1 MVKYTDSTPAA
12 ACNTDTF
19 VGSYPDMT
27 NSDLTPDPFRGV
39 CGDPNGMTLDHVVR
53 VLDAIEE
60 NGGSFDLSDL
70 FMLLEDA
77 PNPIRVIMAMFEL
90 DLIEFDEEQPLSS
103 NSTVHRLV

>member
-19 VGSYPDMT
+19 VGSFPEKT
-27 NSDLTPDPFRGV
+27 NSCSPDPFRGV
-39 CGDPNGMTLDHVVR
+39 CGDADGMTLDHVVR
-53 VLDAIEE
+53 VLDAIEA
-60 NGGSFDLSDL
+60 NGGSFDLNDL

-77 PNPIRVIMAMFEL
+77 PSPVGVIMAMFEL

-103 NSTVHRLV
+103 NLAVHRLV

>member
-1 MVKYTDSTPAA
+1 MVKYTDSMPVA

-19 VGSYPDMT
+19 VGSFPEKT
-27 NSDLTPDPFRGV
+27 NSDPFRGV

-90 DLIEFDEEQPLSS
+90 DLIEFDEEQPLSP
-103 NSTVHRLV
+103 NLAVHRLV

>member
-19 VGSYPDMT
+19 VGSFPEKT
-27 NSDLTPDPFRGV
+27 NSCSPDPFRGV
-39 CGDPNGMTLDHVVR
+39 CGDADGMTLDHVVR
-53 VLDAIEE
+53 VLDAIEA
-60 NGGSFDLSDL
+60 NGGSFDLNNL

-77 PNPIRVIMAMFEL
+77 SSPVGVIMAMFEL

-103 NSTVHRLV
+103 NLAVHRLV